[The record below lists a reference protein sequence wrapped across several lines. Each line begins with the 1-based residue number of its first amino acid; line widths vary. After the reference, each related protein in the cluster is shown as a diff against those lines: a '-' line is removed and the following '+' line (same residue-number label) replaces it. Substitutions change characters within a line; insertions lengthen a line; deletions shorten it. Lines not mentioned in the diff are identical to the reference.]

1 MKLSDLKTGMWAK
14 TRSGHMHLIM
24 KNCETKYSFGDVFVN
39 TEGNGCLFFE
49 NYNENMEH
57 LGNNHCD
64 IVEVYRARENVRIFD
79 IAKLD
84 VIWKR
89 KQKPELTPFEKEFL
103 KALKPEYRNG
113 WIARDKGGDLYAH
126 DREPIKN
133 GLGWVSRY
141 CYEISD
147 FANFPLFSR
156 DPFTW
161 CKWEDEEPW
170 YIPDLLKEA

>member
-14 TRSGHMHLIM
+14 SR
-24 KNCETKYSFGDVFVN
+24 NGDMSLVMRDHVSISSSDGIFIDKC
-39 TEGNGCLFFE
+39 GYFE
-49 NYNENMEH
+49 FKE
-57 LGNNHCD
+57 CD
-64 IVEVYRARENVRIFD
+64 IIEVFIPDLEKCTLNGDGLIS
-79 IAKLD
+79 
-84 VIWKR
+84 IWKR
-89 KQKPELTPFEKEFL
+89 KELPKLAPFEKEFL

-113 WIARDKGGDLYAH
+113 WIARDNNGLLYVY
-126 DREPIKN
+126 DSEPIKN

-156 DPFTW
+156 ESFTW
-161 CKWEDEEPW
+161 CQWEDEEPW

>member
-14 TRSGHMHLIM
+14 TRDGCMYLVLRDHVSIGDGIFIDNSGFLKF
-24 KNCETKYSFGDVFVN
+24 KNYNDEMIDVDSTEYDIIEVFIPYLDTYTLNGDVL
-39 TEGNGCLFFE
+39 TS
-49 NYNENMEH
+49 
-57 LGNNHCD
+57 
-64 IVEVYRARENVRIFD
+64 
-79 IAKLD
+79 
-84 VIWKR
+84 IWKR

-113 WIARDKGGDLYAH
+113 CIARDKGGDLYAY

-133 GLGWVSRY
+133 ELGWVSRY
-141 CYEISD
+141 CYKISD

-156 DPFTW
+156 ESFTW
-161 CKWEDEEPW
+161 CQWEDEEPW